1 MADNGLAGI
10 IVWSS
15 NNSHS
20 KTCRIMGST
29 IIGVSNGNAEIPKI
43 IYGNIETRGLVTPST
58 DGLYVENV
66 KFYNFDK
73 NSTAIASCAVCW
85 HVLKNITLK
94 NYNWYIST
102 TCNNLHFIIS
112 HISSF
117 DANLVCN

>member
-1 MADNGLAGI
+1 MD
-10 IVWSS
+10 
-15 NNSHS
+15 
-20 KTCRIMGST
+20 ST

-85 HVLKNITLK
+85 HVLKNITGGA
-94 NYNWYIST
+94 T
-102 TCNNLHFIIS
+102 THFKS
-112 HISSF
+112 LAF
-117 DANLVCN
+117 DASVVRKL